1 MWLSSKNIYVRTCCP
16 NLKKTSKNIKY
27 QHKTITN
34 TLILPNAP
42 THMVKVKMHMK
53 ARILN
58 VFERRKCMWWIE
70 SFLLLCIF
78 YEKMN

>member
-1 MWLSSKNIYVRTCCP
+1 
-16 NLKKTSKNIKY
+16 LKKTSKNIKY

-58 VFERRKCMWWIE
+58 VFEGRKCM
-70 SFLLLCIF
+70 
-78 YEKMN
+78 